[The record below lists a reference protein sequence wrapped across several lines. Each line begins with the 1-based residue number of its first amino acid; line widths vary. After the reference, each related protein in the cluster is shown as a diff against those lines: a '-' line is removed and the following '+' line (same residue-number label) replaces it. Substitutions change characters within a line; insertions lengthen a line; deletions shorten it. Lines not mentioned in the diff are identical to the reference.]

1 MAKVDIITALL
12 YHYRIIMGILCN
24 KAAITYQKALRAL
37 VRLLV
42 AVMIAVSLFT
52 IYDMTAY
59 ADGGSLLD
67 KIEYPIYRVRT
78 GSNLRETPSVEGKW
92 LMNVPK
98 GAYVVLM
105 DGKKH
110 GNYYH
115 VRYGAYDGY
124 LYYGSITLAQDAVFS
139 DYRLQFPEL
148 YGNESVAEAV
158 DKEMADKMKELQ
170 EVYSDINNPDYQKLE
185 DIDTNVKKA
194 SVIQMYTREN
204 ALQAMPQINSLSS
217 GINIQTIKERDGAR
231 IEKIYQ
237 ESQEIHG
244 VAINRSKIRNVP
256 SIEGE
261 QIATINTDDEV
272 IILDSG
278 ENGYIHIM
286 YGNTEGFIYS
296 RCIAYDTSLLDDA
309 GLSIIDTVIIE
320 EFEIAEEESKNYEQ
334 LLEEAKTKKRE
345 EELHE
350 ASSAISQEIT
360 TIATIEPQV
369 IETSVSVKADETE
382 TPEEEKGPDTTKLT
396 RRTNLRTLPDGNSNN
411 ITTLPA
417 GTDVIVI
424 GEAQGGYK
432 MVQYNG
438 MTGYILDNTTVNKVD
453 VSKLG
458 GEAVLFTCTAY
469 CSCKKCCGSYSPE
482 VRGGVAHTA
491 TGTVP
496 QEGRTIAVDP
506 SVIPYGTKVAIDG
519 MGMYVA
525 EDCGGAIKGN
535 HIDIY
540 FDTHEGALQFGTKR
554 LYVTIVK

>member
-1 MAKVDIITALL
+1 
-12 YHYRIIMGILCN
+12 MGILCV
-24 KAAITYQKALRAL
+24 KGKTAYQVVIKAL
-37 VRLLV
+37 VRFVV
-42 AVMIAVSLFT
+42 AVMVSVSVFT
-52 IYDMTAY
+52 ICDMSAY

-67 KIEYPIYRVRT
+67 KIEYPIYLVRT
-78 GSNLRETPSVEGKW
+78 GSNLRETPSIEGRW

-124 LYYGSITLAQDAVFS
+124 LYCGSITLAPNAVFS

-148 YGNESVAEAV
+148 YGDESVAQAV
-158 DKEMADKMKELQ
+158 DKEMADQMKELQ
-170 EVYSDINNPDYQKLE
+170 ETYSNVNDPDYQNLE
-185 DIDTNVKKA
+185 DIEQPVKKTP
-194 SVIQMYTREN
+194 VVQMYTREN
-204 ALQAMPQINSLSS
+204 AFQAMPQIDTFS
-217 GINIQTIKERDGAR
+217 GTVNIQTTMERSGAR
-231 IEKIYQ
+231 MEALYKA
-237 ESQEIHG
+237 SQEIHG
-244 VAINRSKIRNVP
+244 VAVSRSKIRNVP

-261 QIATINTDDEV
+261 PIATINTDDSV
-272 IILDSG
+272 IVLDSG

-286 YGNTEGFIYS
+286 YGDTEGFIYS
-296 RCIAYDTSLLDDA
+296 RCIDYDKTLLDDA

-334 LLEEAKTKKRE
+334 ILEENKSEKRE
-345 EELHE
+345 AEMHE
-350 ASSAISQEIT
+350 ATASISQEIT

-369 IETSVSVKADETE
+369 VETKIKVEEHTIEA
-382 TPEEEKGPDTTKLT
+382 EEDKGPDTTKLT
-396 RRTNLRTLPDGNSNN
+396 RRTNLRTLPDANSNN

-417 GTDVIVI
+417 GTEIIVI

-438 MTGYILDNTTVNKVD
+438 MTGYIMDNTTVNKVD

-519 MGMYVA
+519 MGVYTA

-540 FDTHEGALQFGTKR
+540 FDTHEGAILFGTQR